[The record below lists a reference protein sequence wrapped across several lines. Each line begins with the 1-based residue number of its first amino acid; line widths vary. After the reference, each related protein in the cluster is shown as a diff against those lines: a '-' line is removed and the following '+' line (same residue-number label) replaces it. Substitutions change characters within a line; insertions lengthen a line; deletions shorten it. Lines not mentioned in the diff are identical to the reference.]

1 MKPLIWIGLAAV
13 VAGAMFLSGSQEA
26 EQAATGMAGE
36 AVGTTGGADSQA
48 GQAVGMSKAAGKD
61 AADATGKTVDSVAGT
76 VADAAKLAKNAAGDA
91 AKALAKTA
99 GDTAGVVANAVS
111 PGLGSAKKAGADAM
125 TGAPKLETPEQLEAP
140 EQSADLS
147 ENAPETATASAD
159 SVAGGGETTADA
171 VPEAVQPSRDHLAD
185 LFTVD
190 GFDHDR
196 AVAAVQESGLSIV
209 QKATILTG
217 LEKARDNPD
226 LLMAT
231 LDQIRTAMGL

>member
-1 MKPLIWIGLAAV
+1 MKPVIWIGLAAV
-13 VAGAMFLSGSQEA
+13 VAGAGFMFLPGLQEV
-26 EQAATGMAGE
+26 EHTATGMAEE
-36 AVGTTGGADSQA
+36 AAVLAREVANEA
-48 GQAVGMSKAAGKD
+48 GQAVVMSKTGGKD
-61 AADATGKTVDSVAGT
+61 AADATGKAVDSVAGT
-76 VADAAKLAKNAAGDA
+76 VAGAAKVAKNAAEDA

-111 PGLGSAKKAGADAM
+111 PGLGSTKKAGADAM
-125 TGAPKLETPEQLEAP
+125 TGAAKIETQD
-140 EQSADLS
+140 QTDDLAANAS
-147 ENAPETATASAD
+147 EPATGSAD
-159 SVAGGGETTADA
+159 SVASGGETRDNAA
-171 VPEAVQPSRDHLAD
+171 PEAVGPSRDHLAD

-190 GFDHDR
+190 GFDHGK
-196 AVAAVQESGLSIV
+196 AVAAVQDSGLSVV